1 VDHTPTGV
9 SNNGAFRITIV
20 IPLIP
25 GKFIPNSIRIEF
37 LRDMAVQEVHTLW
50 KTKYTIKG
58 AQIEIIKLLIK
69 IKRNVALLPSRAA
82 RDFNV
87 QCA

>member
-1 VDHTPTGV
+1 
-9 SNNGAFRITIV
+9 
-20 IPLIP
+20 
-25 GKFIPNSIRIEF
+25 
-37 LRDMAVQEVHTLW
+37 LW

-69 IKRNVALLPSRAA
+69 IKRNVALLPSRAT